1 MALKR
6 KWKRNVAYLLTC
18 CMLASPVTTMT
29 GHAEENG
36 ESTSIQ
42 TGDAVVN
49 SATSGDADGSGNTG
63 GDISEQYQIYCDFES
78 EEVGGVWGMTGK
90 LIDTKNAIAVTETD
104 GNKYLAWNGKKCSTF
119 DAVKTFED
127 MPRMKTATVKFKLY
141 TTSLTTDSRNGYAAY
156 SLRADGTDVISL
168 CHNDIR
174 SAGNQADL
182 YYYTDDFSGKE
193 ALGVKVENGGSY
205 DVLISLDFNA
215 GTAAVAFDGTML
227 KEGIALP
234 DNINNMNQFA
244 FFGAGTLGSGRT
256 FDANV
261 GIDDFAIAY
270 EEDNAADLTAI
281 ASVAEL
287 PEVTVDKAAWDAG
300 YAHPTQATATLED
313 GTTTIPVDIDSTSW
327 TAEPAFDAAVRGN
340 YVWTADIIAPE
351 GHANN
356 KGAQATYKMVYTG
369 EADNSHDYSED
380 FALGI
385 WSEVAWSKS
394 MDSNSGTGTF
404 KLAHKQDAAGNYYMQ
419 VGADNQGGERGSRL
433 ELNSEIIKG
442 SKVSFDWMPIS
453 AASNSCGDLM
463 FLAPGSWN
471 SYFTLRFSE
480 NCRIT
485 YLTKCPLTASS
496 TEQQEFEGSFDAVNA
511 VDTGLGE
518 ANRWYT
524 VSLDFDYVAHTADVT
539 ITDKEDASK
548 TYTVS
553 DLPIATEA
561 NGLLNFVAHLGR
573 TVNADGTATTGKL
586 TAYYGLDNIK
596 IDYVNFTG
604 IDVVS
609 VEQPSDVSLAKAD
622 YEKFEFP
629 TEVTVTMGDS
639 TTKTLKV
646 GTWTAAPVFD
656 ENEGGDYVWTAPL
669 VLESGLENPF
679 GLEAAFSMNYS
690 ILPYPVYAHNP
701 NTLELKPG
709 EALPAFPERVTV
721 FLNNGETSTMPIDN
735 WEPIREFNAE
745 EEGIYVYG
753 AHVVAEEGKTEL
765 SDSITLVNEQH
776 VLGDDTEKYTYDVY
790 YRISYFE
797 TQDNYNAY
805 TRSMEYLD
813 RGVYAVKKDGG
824 VFVSWRLLVTEYG
837 ENIQFNVYRN
847 GQKVNADPITTKTN
861 YLDVNGNVGDVYT
874 IETIVNG
881 GKTTSDGYAATD
893 QDYISIPMQKPDPQD
908 DGHGTLATYTLND
921 AGVADVD
928 GDGEYEIIVKW
939 YPSNAF
945 DSGKAV
951 TYSSPTIFDIY
962 EMDGTP
968 IWRLNMGLEMPSGAH
983 FNQFM
988 LYDLDEDGKAELLMK
1003 TSDGTVSYKPNAEGR
1018 FDMTDES
1025 TIVSYIGDKSVV
1037 PGSNVNSN
1045 GHVSA
1050 NTNEYI
1056 TVFNGQTGEEID
1068 TIDYCFPTGE
1078 YTDWGKNDGGNRS
1091 ARYNIAVAY
1100 LPKDKSDASC
1110 TETIPAVL
1118 FNRGYYAKMTVAA
1131 YTLRDGKL
1139 QTEWTFLAET
1149 GTDNAGKGNHNVAT
1163 GDMDNDGFDE
1173 IVMGSIALDHDGTIL
1188 WVKDGKDGQ
1197 DYSGHGDT
1205 LHLAAMTPDS
1215 TQLYVFAPEEEQ
1227 DSTVNYHLSNG
1238 ATGTRIAA
1246 NFLGRA
1252 DIGRGVAANITPTP
1266 GYEYW
1271 ANRPSSEISGAV
1283 PGAIYNFY
1291 GDVISQTKPDG
1302 FSTNFVLYWD
1312 GDLLSELFDSATAE
1326 GPGTVSKY
1334 NWEDNSVDVLE
1345 LFEGTKLNNSTKNNP
1360 CLTVDLFGDW
1370 REEVLLRSEDD
1381 NELRIY
1387 MTTEETDYMIYT
1399 LMHDP
1404 VYRNAVANQN
1414 TSYNQPAHVGFY
1426 LGEDIRDEVLA
1437 MQLPTAKVA
1446 YTTEAPTP
1454 EPAVTPT
1461 PEPVVTP
1468 TPEPVVTPTPEPVV
1482 TPTPEPVVTPTP
1494 EPVVT
1499 PTPVPDDS
1507 NTSDDNTSDNN
1518 EDSDDAGSTEQ
1529 PAAEVKV
1536 DWNQVNSTL
1545 SGNGQKADK
1554 DGNVSL
1560 VTGNKIEVPAASL
1573 DSLKKSGNKT
1583 LVMHTGTGLAFSI
1596 SSKNITNSAS
1606 GRNLNLAIREGQ
1618 FQVSAQEVAA
1628 KTKNAVAMKTISM
1641 ANHESFGM
1649 VVNLHITLGKENSG
1663 KFANFYRKNDATGK
1677 LEYMGCFKITQAG
1690 QAMYG
1695 MTRGGEYLVTVTNA
1709 QVTEKAVAGNSYR
1722 VMSGDTLS
1730 SIAKRYG
1737 VSISELLK
1745 LNPEIRN
1752 ANMIHVNQLIRLY

>member
-193 ALGVKVENGGSY
+193 ALGVKVENGGAY

-215 GTAAVAFDGTML
+215 GTAAVAFDGTIL

>member
-215 GTAAVAFDGTML
+215 GTAAVAFDGTIL

>member
-6 KWKRNVAYLLTC
+6 KWKRSVAYLLTC

-29 GHAEENG
+29 GHAEENEG
-36 ESTSIQ
+36 STSIQ
-42 TGDAVVN
+42 TGDVAVN
-49 SATSGDADGSGNTG
+49 SVTPGDADGSENTG
-63 GDISEQYQIYCDFES
+63 DGISGQYQIYCDFES
-78 EEVGGVWGMTGK
+78 EEVGGVWGMTGG
-90 LIDTKNAIAVTETD
+90 LIDTRNAIAITETD
-104 GNKYLAWNGKKCSTF
+104 GNKYLAWKGAKGSTF

-141 TTSLTTDSRNGYAAY
+141 TTSLTTDSRSGYAAY
-156 SLRADGTDVISL
+156 CIKADGVNVLTL
-168 CHNDIR
+168 CH
-174 SAGNQADL
+174 ADLRDKDGDRTRAL
-182 YYYTDDFSGKE
+182 YYYTDSFDSKAELGKNAE
-193 ALGVKVENGGSY
+193 LNGSY
-205 DVLISLDFNA
+205 DVEITFDFNA
-215 GTAAVAFDGTML
+215 GTAAVAFDGTTL
-227 KEGIALP
+227 KEGIVLP
-234 DNINNMNQFA
+234 KNINNINQFA
-244 FFGAGTLGSGRT
+244 FFGAGTLGSGKT

-270 EEDNAADLTAI
+270 EEDNDADLTAI

-313 GTTTIPVDIDSTSW
+313 GATTITVDIDSTSW

-356 KGAQATYKMVYTG
+356 KGAQAAYRMVYTG

-419 VGADNQGGERGSRL
+419 AGADNQGGERGSRL

-480 NCRIT
+480 DCKIT
-485 YLTKCPLTASS
+485 YITKCPLTASS
-496 TEQQEFEGSFDAVNA
+496 TEQKEFAGSVDAVNA

-524 VSLDFDYVAHTADVT
+524 VNLDFDYVAHTADVT

-639 TTKTLKV
+639 TTKTLKA

-656 ENEGGDYVWTAPL
+656 ENKGGDYVWTAPL

-679 GLEAAFSMNYS
+679 GLVATFAMNYS

-776 VLGDDTEKYTYDVY
+776 VIGEDTEKYTYDVY

-824 VFVSWRLLVTEYG
+824 IFVSWRLLVTEYG

-893 QDYISIPMQKPDPQD
+893 KDYISIPMQKPDPQD

-945 DSGKAV
+945 DSGMAK

-968 IWRLNMGLEMPSGAH
+968 LWRLNMGLEMPSGAH

-1050 NTNEYI
+1050 DTNEYI

-1078 YTDWGKNDGGNRS
+1078 YTDWGTSGGGKNDGGNRS

-1131 YTLRDGKL
+1131 YTLRDGKI
-1139 QTEWTFLAET
+1139 QTEWTFNVDT
-1149 GTDNAGKGNHNVAT
+1149 GEDDAGKGNHNVAT

-1173 IVMGSIALDHDGTIL
+1173 IVLGSIALDHDGTIL
-1188 WVKDGKDGQ
+1188 WSKNGKNGQ
-1197 DYSGHGDT
+1197 DFSGHGDT
-1205 LHLAAMTPDS
+1205 IHLAAMTPDS
-1215 TQLYVFAPEEEQ
+1215 TQLYVFAPEEEK
-1227 DSTVNYHLSNG
+1227 DSTVNYHLSNAG
-1238 ATGTRIAA
+1238 TGTRIAA

-1271 ANRPSSEISGAV
+1271 ANRPSNEIAGAV

-1345 LFEGTKLNNSTKNNP
+1345 LFEGTKLNNYTKNNP
-1360 CLTVDLFGDW
+1360 CLTVDLLGDW

-1381 NELRIY
+1381 SELRIY
-1387 MTTEETDYMIYT
+1387 MTTEDTDYMIYT

-1426 LGEDIRDEVLA
+1426 LGEDVRDEVLA

-1454 EPAVTPT
+1454 EPIPVPT
-1461 PEPVVTP
+1461 
-1468 TPEPVVTPTPEPVV
+1468 
-1482 TPTPEPVVTPTP
+1482 
-1494 EPVVT
+1494 
-1499 PTPVPDDS
+1499 PDDS
-1507 NTSDDNTSDNN
+1507 NTSEDNASDNN

-1554 DGNVSL
+1554 DGNISL

-1596 SSKNITNSAS
+1596 SGKNITNSAS
-1606 GRNLNLAIREGQ
+1606 GKTLNLAIREGQ
-1618 FQVSAQEVAA
+1618 FQVSAQEVAE

-1649 VVNLHITLGKENSG
+1649 VVNLHMNLGKENSG

-1709 QVTEKAVAGNSYR
+1709 QVAEKAVAGDSYR

-1730 SIAKRYG
+1730 SIARRYG
-1737 VSISELLK
+1737 VSLSELLK
-1745 LNPEIRN
+1745 LNPEIRS
-1752 ANMIHVNQLIRLY
+1752 ANMIRVNQQIRLY